1 MPLSIPAR
9 SVAQRLVRSIQ
20 MLGSSLKDL
29 ASIRL
34 IRKNQRRKQIQNPQL
49 SQLQNQRVNPRVN
62 RGAAAYPPL
71 SLLLA
76 VHQIRNHLMGQS
88 HLGSLKESARS

>member
-1 MPLSIPAR
+1 
-9 SVAQRLVRSIQ
+9 
-20 MLGSSLKDL
+20 MLGSSLKDP

-34 IRKNQRRKQIQNPQL
+34 IRKNQKRKRIQNPQL
-49 SQLQNQRVNPRVN
+49 SQLQNQKVNPKAN

-76 VHQIRNHLMGQS
+76 LICQQGHSHRLFHHLLQKENS
-88 HLGSLKESARS
+88 HSQA

>member
-1 MPLSIPAR
+1 MPLSIPAQ
-9 SVAQRLVRSIQ
+9 SVAQRHVRSIQ

-34 IRKNQRRKQIQNPQL
+34 IRKNQRRKLIQNPQL
-49 SQLQNQRVNPRVN
+49 NQLQSQRVNPRVN

-76 VHQIRNHLMGQS
+76 LHQIRNRLMDQS
-88 HLGSLKESARS
+88 HLGSLKELTRS